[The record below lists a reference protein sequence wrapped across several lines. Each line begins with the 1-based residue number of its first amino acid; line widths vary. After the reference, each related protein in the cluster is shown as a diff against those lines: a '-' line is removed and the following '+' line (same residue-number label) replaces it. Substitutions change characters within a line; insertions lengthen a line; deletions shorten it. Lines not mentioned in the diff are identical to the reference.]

1 MSEITRKMKKY
12 TFFLVYVLLC
22 FCISCR
28 NIGKPIDK
36 QKSGSYF
43 IDSKGQI
50 AYCQNGNWFSLG
62 ISQMQADAPSFE
74 VLAEDIAKDKN
85 AVYFRGM
92 TQKLVDKN
100 SFYVDNQIP
109 KDRLHVYYIDQVLGF
124 QIIQGADPKTYEL
137 VKDHI
142 NWARDKDHYFYSNDM
157 IKADRQTFLFVND
170 YFLKD
175 KDSVYVSPNIGAF
188 KAVVANLGKVEAI
201 NKYYMRINNTIY
213 YPPFQQGSDVVMM
226 PFNTIQT
233 IRVLDQD
240 HISVNNKTILFRG
253 KNFKY
258 EHVDASSFELFPR
271 DEKNDTYGSNSYSKD
286 KSHVYYNQEII
297 PGADLK
303 TFIPIGHDFGKDTKN
318 VFYQKQRLEGV
329 DAKSFKKE
337 GNFYK
342 DKLGNKFSTLT
353 GNKV

>member
-1 MSEITRKMKKY
+1 MKKY

-62 ISQMQADAPSFE
+62 ISQMQADARSFE
-74 VLAEDIAKDKN
+74 VLSEDIAKDKN
-85 AVYFRGM
+85 AVYFRG
-92 TQKLVDKN
+92 TIQKLVDKN

-109 KDRLHVYYIDQVLGF
+109 KDRLHVYYIDQALGF
-124 QIIQGADPKTYEL
+124 QIIQGADPKTYEP

-157 IKADRQTFLFVND
+157 IRADRKTFSFVND

-188 KAVVANLGKVEAI
+188 RAVAANLGKVETI
-201 NKYYMRINNTIY
+201 NKYYIRIDNTIY
-213 YPPFQQGSDVVMM
+213 YPPFQQGSDVVTM

-240 HISVNNKTILFRG
+240 HINVNNKSILFRG
-253 KNFKY
+253 NKFKY
-258 EHVDASSFELFPR
+258 ELVDASSFELFPT
-271 DEKNDTYGSNSYSKD
+271 DEKYDSYGSNSYSKD
-286 KSHVYYNQEII
+286 KSYVYYNQEII

-318 VFYQKQRLEGV
+318 VFYKNQRLDGV

-337 GNFYK
+337 GDFYK
-342 DKLGNKFSTLT
+342 DKLGNKFSAIT